1 MGNSASFV
9 KPSTKQPS
17 TLAYWPRN
25 RVQPATKQP
34 STFNLGLLATQ
45 SRSTFNQTTFNL
57 GLLATQSRSTFNQ
70 TTLAYWPR
78 NRVQPST
85 KQPNNQ
91 TTKQPSRQIE
101 NVIAP
106 TLTFQFQCGQQ
117 APK

>member
-1 MGNSASFV
+1 MA
-9 KPSTKQPS
+9 KR
-17 TLAYWPRN
+17 PRN

-34 STFNLGLLATQ
+34 YLQPS
-45 SRSTFNQTTFNL
+45 
-57 GLLATQSRSTFNQ
+57 
-70 TTLAYWPR
+70 TLAKRPR

-85 KQPNNQ
+85 KQPWPKGHAIAFNLQPNNQ
-91 TTKQPSRQIE
+91 TTKQPSRQIG

>member
-45 SRSTFNQTTFNL
+45 SRSTFNQTT
-57 GLLATQSRSTFNQ
+57 
-70 TTLAYWPR
+70 LAYWPR

-91 TTKQPSRQIE
+91 TTISSD
-101 NVIAP
+101 
-106 TLTFQFQCGQQ
+106 
-117 APK
+117 